1 MATDSPPTTSIAKVG
16 ISLGVKDFNVDSYAA
31 RLIDPDLNLKDKL
44 AISLELRDNID
55 QISQHQDYA
64 KYLSTLLPAFLG
76 VLRDSK
82 ISLSSG
88 SNEHKFRNTIL
99 TLVHRFPPS
108 PSISSRVPELFDVLL
123 NTLRNDNEENGWLCV
138 KIIIDLVRSF
148 KKECEGPSKSFLE
161 VFKGMLEQMPN
172 VVSQVFPQDGSG
184 LCSEPSKFKGSGT
197 TAEPNQAPK
206 ELLAAFNSFKV
217 ITECPIA
224 VVCIVQSY
232 QITLAQYMLDTFVS
246 LSVSIL
252 ELEAG
257 PQKALHEEAE
267 KEGRINTSI
276 SPLIKNRNLYCEFIF
291 AQVKTVSFIAYVCR
305 AWHSYVTPH
314 ATTLAKACLRLLK
327 DCPSELYSARKEILV
342 ATRHI
347 AGINEIGRPAF
358 LSVFDE
364 LLDDDVIVGS
374 GVMTR
379 ETLRVLGMGL
389 LADVFGS
396 VRGDLSFE
404 QISKTLNRALVNM
417 LDPTLP
423 PHAHSIS
430 IKKIVALIDRIVTA
444 NNSNGNTNAPVGQD
458 NPNEMLHMIVHAL
471 ISKLKSIKLFKD
483 DLVKLKLIPGPRRG
497 VKVEEDEGTDGM
509 DIDNDNEKEQSFV
522 TAKSSADEVDE
533 IAVEQAKPVGA
544 LINVIEP
551 SGEKVRDAR
560 ITFRFT
566 LQASIAAIT
575 AFKHIP
581 TNTATG
587 PKGNLNAQ
595 GAAGPDSETLCDFFK
610 ASVQCFGLYD
620 RKGDKEGAE
629 NLENFFTALL
639 RVEALVFQDV
649 IQKMLPYLVD
659 QILEHPPLFN
669 SINVFLSHDPQ
680 SQIFL
685 STLIKF
691 FIENLEVFSSD
702 DHERITLFH
711 KIFKHI
717 MSAISPPNDYLFAG
731 CTGNIMLKSIKLAH
745 KSRNPYN
752 YLILLKIL
760 SQAIGG
766 GRYEKFYIEVQ
777 ALLQSY
783 IDGLTNLLDEADKV
797 NKELIIQLFLILPMR
812 FQVVL
817 PFLHSLTRPLCMA
830 LESKNDEIVEQAL
843 RLVEICVETL
853 NPVYVDP
860 ILAPQIRQIQ
870 TGIYRLLKPVP
881 ANHKLAHTAVR
892 VLGKLGGRN
901 RKAINIPARVSP
913 RVVDQSASI
922 PVEFHDKEGVKQL
935 NLVPLV
941 DLATKAIQVASD
953 DYAHAVSTD
962 RKVQKGGDEEKAIG
976 ILKHSIAPLILNGLN
991 GVLQEDLYQKILDSL
1006 FDAALVPSLTDL
1018 SLDFVKELAS
1028 FILTREMKEGIYLS
1042 DGIPALSRIACF
1054 TLDAVCSSLKL
1065 TVSHDDTLS
1074 RDLVTA
1080 IIRDVVTETVNEDSQ
1095 IDVKTY
1101 MLNQIASRFASLCHD
1116 QLWRCKL
1123 AGLAGMNILTGEE
1136 VGLGEK
1142 WVAGHQ
1148 IEFYRAA
1155 IYILKDMPH
1164 ELPNDVDEVTAFVKK
1179 LIDICNGPNGPVVSE
1194 NAMDYMEASRPSTP
1208 ATNIANPFNA
1218 LNRHMDSPSTSST
1231 PGGTDPQ
1238 RSQFNH
1244 LISILIA
1251 DLTSPKDIV
1260 RKTTQKTLTQLS
1272 ERTQIPIHELLAPGK
1287 GVLSSAIYHKPLRAL
1302 PVPMQTARIE
1312 AVTYCLQLRPP
1323 LPPMESQEGENQPES
1338 DKGTANEASAATSAS
1353 VNNKHPG
1360 VLEINEDLTR
1370 FVHEVLG
1377 ISDAEDV
1384 AIIGQRPPHIVQLA
1398 LAELRVACVKL
1409 LTAATA
1415 TSDIFRTANQARMRI
1430 ISVYFKSLYA
1440 RNSELHG
1447 VAHEGIKQVLVQSG
1461 KVPKELLQTALKP
1474 ILINLSDTRRIN
1486 IAGLDGLARLL
1497 ELLTNYFK
1505 VEIGTKLLEHFK
1517 SLLDEKDLKAAP
1529 SPKINLPPNA
1539 TIQQQQQ
1546 ATAMAA
1552 QASVQPPLSGDLAD
1566 LHDVKIMV
1574 AIANVFRLLPSAA
1587 NIYLEQFSNLIVQTE
1602 QRFRRVLGSP
1612 WTTPLAQYL
1621 DRFPNEANEF
1631 FFARMD
1637 SSEHFNTYR
1646 AALISSHAVNLR
1658 ADVLAKP
1665 ERIVN
1670 SFFSPEALTKTG
1682 FALHGLKIV
1691 RALMDLSPNLLA
1703 GEQKGNVLWEAIWSL
1718 WSQYVNS
1725 DKPIVDIASRT
1736 KEIETL
1742 LEILLIHLS
1751 NHPDPA
1757 MLIYMAEVFTLKLPI
1772 NLVGLTRFYIKDV
1785 ALSSSSELKQVILS
1799 HFVNKIPDE
1808 SLSQSH
1814 KMFIVRHIVNP
1825 IAVVA
1830 KYRPN
1835 ETVIDEA
1842 FIGEM
1847 HTKVWSPFQK
1857 DDEYTGV
1864 DNGFLIELLNFSA
1877 TLVDVVPDLLG
1888 EFKKDVIKFGWNSQR
1903 HVDTSVKHSGNILM
1917 CRFLKAFDSPS
1928 NLARNV
1934 YVGLLK
1940 GVQPETKNMAR
1951 EALDILTPVLPQ
1963 RVPERAPAPVSH
1975 LPQWAIRIRRVLV
1988 EEQQSAAQL
1997 STIYSLII
2005 RHSELFYPIRELF
2018 VPHMLNSI
2026 TRMGIIPSA
2035 ANDTRQLSID
2045 VLELILQWEQK
2056 RMSMSEEDKESQS
2069 GDKRRASEVMDDQP
2083 AAKRTRSSTA
2093 TSTPQQ
2099 GTPQPAPKPYIL
2111 HHNLRGHAINYLVRF
2126 ASISNESISAPNSL
2140 SARAIELLKGYQ
2152 SLDSH
2157 NDISAKLAYFLKV
2170 LTQSELKEE
2179 SATVHC
2185 NSAEVLCAL
2194 ALPEQDAY
2202 FLSNLAGMA
2211 RIIERCYASN
2221 INRLHLTL
2229 ESLVK
2234 RIFSILPSVTE
2245 DDDSQQGREIKAFSS
2260 MIENIINDGLSGSRN
2275 PHNAL
2280 CLLRAWTDVHPDKF
2294 DMFIPA
2300 HMRLLQIITR
2310 EHCSTDKKPSYLIDP
2325 KLIPFTLELA
2335 CRRVSQLGEARRIF
2349 LTCIV
2354 MLIER
2359 TTSIDVCSSILDM
2372 IKNWIT
2378 EKKEAFPTAREKAG
2392 LLIKMMSIENR
2403 QYDIKGVTNDTPSK
2417 EASKNLFNDY
2427 LELILSIYKD
2437 SFYARS
2443 ELTVRLENA
2452 FLLGC
2457 RATNGELRSRFIEV
2471 FHESMYLSIAS
2482 RLQYVLGVQN
2492 WDSLSN
2498 VYWIHQA
2505 LDLVLG
2511 SIKSNNIIVS
2521 GEFGENAFVQ
2531 KLKSFTIEG
2540 LIQPVRQLQY
2550 IDDESAHEIWVTI
2563 FGSAWSSLNRKE
2575 QGEITRHMIGLL
2587 AQEYH
2592 LKQVDARPNI
2602 IQSILEGVLIASPSI
2617 ALPPHLV
2624 KYLGKTFGA
2633 WHTSILLLEQLT
2645 EVGRESES
2653 VNELARDALA
2663 EIYAD
2668 LAEED
2673 MFYGLWR
2680 RRSGYQETNAALSY
2694 EQLGLWSEA
2703 QVLHENAQIKA
2714 RSGNVPF
2721 NEPEYAIWEDHWVL
2735 CSQKLQQWDL
2745 LTDLAKNESNADLL
2759 FECAWRTSDWSQD
2772 REVIEGA
2779 FKNLADIAT
2788 PRRRIFEAFMSLV
2801 RAQDTNEP
2809 ANDFNKI
2816 TTEAIQLSLKKWHSL
2831 PDIPGPANIPLLHTF
2846 QQCVELWDASNIFQ
2860 TFPATNETNVE
2871 QRSSEIK
2878 NIVHQWR
2885 DRMPNLW
2892 DDINIWSDLVAW
2904 RSHVFQAINKVYLPI
2919 INNLQANPNAP
2930 NTGQNSF
2937 GYRGYHEM
2945 AWTINQFA
2953 HVARK
2958 HQLQDVCISLLTKI
2972 YTLPNIEIQEA
2983 FLKLRE
2989 QARCLYPTTD
2999 GLGAGLEVINNTN
3012 LHFFAPSQKSEF
3024 FTLKGMFTAKL
3035 GLHDD
3040 ATQSFAHA
3048 VQTDLNLPR
3057 AWAEWGRYNDQ
3068 QFKAHPENMSLAA
3081 NAISCYLQAS
3091 GLYRNHK
3098 SRKLLARVLWLL
3110 SLDDVN
3116 MTISKAFE
3124 KIDMRPQAYK
3134 GDFQVWYWVTLI
3146 PQLLL
3151 SLSHREARH
3160 ARLILIQIAKKY
3172 PQALFFHLRTT
3183 REEYTVLRRQA
3194 QAVAAAKAE
3203 RGEPTSGVHLAPPS
3217 QGMLTPH
3224 LGSPAPPH
3232 AKPQQPSQV
3241 PQQASQPGQSQVP
3254 LYKNPWDWVDEVL
3267 SILKTAY
3274 PLLTLSLE
3282 TMVDQISARFK
3293 STPEEDGYRFV
3304 NALLSDAIMNYSMRD
3319 KNSSLELAQ
3328 TTRQALNKF
3337 VEQAVIGKEKVFA
3350 NEPGLGSELQLPQYV
3365 RKLLVWRKKFE
3376 KVLGSRPR
3384 FQSLEYSRRHLIE
3397 FHLNKYDQIEI
3408 PGQYNKHEDEDRS
3421 TFLKV
3426 ARIAPKFEFYK
3437 SHGVSWKRLTF
3448 VAVNGTRHPFMVQMP
3463 PTRHVRREERNQQI
3477 SRIFN
3482 AVIDRRKECR
3492 RRNIYFNAPLSVPL
3506 STSLRLVQS
3515 DPSTVSL
3522 EDIANKH
3529 CEELGVDNITP
3540 ILNYIEKLK
3549 AVSKP
3554 EDSVS
3559 PFRIIV
3565 SNLMKYKETTTLS
3578 LKMEIIEEIANKYVP
3593 EDVLTK
3599 YMNRCANSPSEF
3611 WMLRKQMTNQIATLI
3626 FMTYSFCIAHRQPH
3640 RIMITPSTGAVH
3652 TTDVIPGSI
3661 NQECQLSNPESV
3673 PFRLTPN
3680 LQHYLTSIGIEGLL
3694 VSSIVSLGRC
3704 LTEPQYDLENQLNL
3718 FVRED
3723 VSSWFTNQRRQ
3734 NPSDSEVRK
3743 CIQQNVDGI
3752 VARATVLGCKYER
3765 EQFNQNQGNANNQKV
3780 IPACQSVLELIAKAT
3795 NPIELA
3801 KMDPQWAPWI

>member
-1 MATDSPPTTSIAKVG
+1 MAAESPPTTSTNSKVG

-31 RLIDPDLNLKDKL
+31 RLVDAEINLKEKL
-44 AISLELRDNID
+44 NIALELRDNID

-64 KYLSTLLPAFLG
+64 RYLSTLLPAFLG
-76 VLRDSK
+76 SLRQAK
-82 ISLSSG
+82 ISLNAST
-88 SNEHKFRNTIL
+88 NEHKFRSTIL
-99 TLVHRFPPS
+99 TLIHRFPPS
-108 PSISSRVPELFDVLL
+108 PSISANVDDLFSVLL
-123 NTLRNDNEENGWLCV
+123 NILRTDNEDNGWLCV

-148 KKECEGPSKSFLE
+148 KKEAEGPSKHFLE
-161 VFKGMLEQMPN
+161 VFKGMLEQMPA
-172 VVSQVFPQDGSG
+172 VVEEVFPNDGSG
-184 LCSEPSKFKGSGT
+184 ICSDITRYKGEQNQQRDLLPAFK
-197 TAEPNQAPK
+197 
-206 ELLAAFNSFKV
+206 SFKV

-232 QITLAQYMLDTFVS
+232 QHSLAQYMLDTFVT
-246 LSVSIL
+246 LSVNIL
-252 ELEAG
+252 QLEAG
-257 PQKALHEEAE
+257 PQRKLHEEAA
-267 KEGRINTSI
+267 KQGKNNTTI

-291 AQVKTVSFIAYVCR
+291 SQVKTVSFIAYVCR

-314 ATTLAKACLRLLK
+314 AQTLAKACLRLLK
-327 DCPSELYSARKEILV
+327 DCPTELYSARKEILV

-358 LSVFDE
+358 LSVFNE
-364 LLDDDVIVGS
+364 LLDDKVIVGE
-374 GVMTR
+374 GIMTR

-389 LADVFGS
+389 LADVFGT
-396 VRGDLSFE
+396 VRGDLSFD
-404 QISKTLNRALVNM
+404 QIRQTLNKALVNM

-444 NNSNGNTNAPVGQD
+444 NNVHESDG

-483 DLVKLKLIPGPRRG
+483 DLVQMRLVPGPRRG
-497 VKVEEDEGTDGM
+497 VKENNTDNTMEVDGDEKDTKDDKNGYDEKFNQANK
-509 DIDNDNEKEQSFV
+509 IDEIQVEQS
-522 TAKSSADEVDE
+522 
-533 IAVEQAKPVGA
+533 KPVGA
-544 LINVIEP
+544 LINVQEP
-551 SGEKVRDAR
+551 SSEKVRDAR

-575 AFKHIP
+575 AFKHLP
-581 TNTATG
+581 VSSATG

-595 GAAGPDSETLCDFFK
+595 GSAGPSSEALCEFFK
-610 ASVQCFGLYD
+610 ASVQSFGLYD

-649 IQKMLPYLVD
+649 MQKMVPYLID
-659 QILEHPPLFN
+659 EILEHPPLFN
-669 SINVFLSHDPQ
+669 AINVFLNHEPQ

-685 STLIKF
+685 SILIKF
-691 FIENLEVFSSD
+691 FIENLQVFSTD

-711 KIFKHI
+711 KLFKHI
-717 MSAISPPNDYLFAG
+717 MSSITPPNDYLFSG
-731 CTGNIMLKSIKLAH
+731 CTGTIMLKSIRLAH
-745 KSRNPYN
+745 KSKNPYN

-766 GRYEKFYIEVQ
+766 GRYEKFYMEIQ
-777 ALLQSY
+777 SLLQSY
-783 IDGLTNLLDEADKV
+783 IDGLTNLLDESDRP
-797 NKELIIQLFLILPMR
+797 NREIIIQLFLILPMR

-817 PFLHSLTRPLCMA
+817 PFLSSLTRPLCMA
-830 LESKNDEIVEQAL
+830 LESENVEILEQAL

-853 NPVYVDP
+853 NPLYVDP
-860 ILAPQIRQIQ
+860 ILTPYIRQIQ
-870 TGIYRLLKPVP
+870 MGIYKLLKPVP
-881 ANHKLAHTAVR
+881 HNHKLAHTAVR
-892 VLGKLGGRN
+892 ILGKLGGRN
-901 RKAINIPARVSP
+901 RKAINKPATVDAK
-913 RVVDQSASI
+913 VVDQPLSI
-922 PVEFHDKEGVKQL
+922 NVAYHEKESLKKL
-935 NLVPLV
+935 NLISFVR
-941 DLATKAIQVASD
+941 LAIKAIENTLIECALSISVDKVYNRSAD
-953 DYAHAVSTD
+953 DE
-962 RKVQKGGDEEKAIG
+962 RAIS
-976 ILKHSIAPLILNGLN
+976 ILKHSLAPLLLN
-991 GVLQEDLYQKILDSL
+991 GVNGLVQENSYREILDTLINAATTTSL
-1006 FDAALVPSLTDL
+1006 SSL
-1018 SLDFVKELAS
+1018 SLDFVKELVV
-1028 FILTREMKEGIYLS
+1028 FVMKREIQFVYLNWN
-1042 DGIPALSRIACF
+1042 DGIVSLSRLGGV
-1054 TLDAVCSSLKL
+1054 TLDCIANCLTTAV
-1065 TVSHDDTLS
+1065 S
-1074 RDLVTA
+1074 RDEKLSYDLVLFS
-1080 IIRDVVTETVNEDSQ
+1080 V
-1095 IDVKTY
+1095 
-1101 MLNQIASRFASLCHD
+1101 NQIVELVAGVDEDMKGFIFNQLSSRFSSLCHD
-1116 QLWRCKL
+1116 QLWRYKL
-1123 AGLAGMNILTGEE
+1123 AGLKGMTLMISDDVN
-1136 VGLGEK
+1136 LGEK
-1142 WVAGHQ
+1142 WISSHQ

-1155 IYILKDMPH
+1155 VYILKDMPL
-1164 ELPNDVDEVTAFVKK
+1164 ETPVEVDLVIDFIRK
-1179 LIDICNGPNGPVVSE
+1179 LIDICNGPQSITHDSALE
-1194 NAMDYMEASRPSTP
+1194 FMDASRPSTP
-1208 ATNIANPFNA
+1208 AASTANPFNSG
-1218 LNRHMDSPSTSST
+1218 NRPIESPSLSST
-1231 PGGTDPQ
+1231 SGQGYDSV
-1238 RSQFNH
+1238 RYQFNH

-1260 RKTTQKTLTQLS
+1260 RKNTQNTLSQLS
-1272 ERTQIPIHELLAPGK
+1272 EKTGMAIKDLLAPGK
-1287 GVLSSAIYHKPLRAL
+1287 SVLSSAIYHKPLRAL
-1302 PVPMQTARIE
+1302 PVPMQTARID
-1312 AVTYCLQLRPP
+1312 AVTYCLQLRPQVSAHNTP
-1323 LPPMESQEGENQPES
+1323 QPDDKEKSDKEKIDNPES
-1338 DKGTANEASAATSAS
+1338 AAPPNSQS
-1353 VNNKHPG
+1353 SG
-1360 VLEINEDLTR
+1360 VLEISEDLTR

-1384 AIIGQRPPHIVQLA
+1384 AIIGQRPSHIVQLA
-1398 LAELRVACVKL
+1398 LADLRVACVRL
-1409 LTAATA
+1409 LTAATS
-1415 TSDIFRTANQARMRI
+1415 TSDIFRSANQARMRI

-1440 RNSELHG
+1440 RSSELHG
-1447 VAHEGIKQVLVQSG
+1447 VAHDGIKQVLVQSG

-1474 ILINLSDTRRIN
+1474 ILINLSDTRKIN

-1546 ATAMAA
+1546 ASVIAA
-1552 QASVQPPLSGDLAD
+1552 QTSNQPPLSGDLAD

-1621 DRFPNEANEF
+1621 DRFPNEANDF
-1631 FFARMD
+1631 FLARMD
-1637 SSEHFNTYR
+1637 SAEHFNTYR
-1646 AALISSHAVNLR
+1646 AALTSPHAENLR
-1658 ADVLAKP
+1658 ADVLANP
-1665 ERIVN
+1665 ERLVN
-1670 SFFSPEALTKTG
+1670 SFFSSEALSKPG

-1691 RALMDLSPNLLA
+1691 RALIDIHPNILA
-1703 GEQKGNVLWEAIWSL
+1703 ASEQQRSVLWESIWGL
-1718 WSQYVNS
+1718 WSQHVQS
-1725 DKPIVDIASRT
+1725 DKPIADIYIRT

-1742 LEILLIHLS
+1742 LEILLLHLI

-1757 MLIYMAEVFTLKLPI
+1757 MLIYMAEVFTLKLPL
-1772 NLVGLTRFYIKDV
+1772 NLIGLSRFYIKNV
-1785 ALSSSSELKQVILS
+1785 ALSTSSELKHVTLS

-1808 SLSQSH
+1808 NLSQSH

-1830 KYRPN
+1830 KYRPEEN
-1835 ETVIDEA
+1835 VIDEG

-1847 HTKVWSPFQK
+1847 HNKIWSPYQK
-1857 DDEYTGV
+1857 EEELSEVG
-1864 DNGFLIELLNFSA
+1864 NGLFIELLNFSA
-1877 TLVDVVPDLLG
+1877 TLVDVCPDLLG
-1888 EFKKDVIKFGWNSQR
+1888 EFKKDVIKFGWLSQR
-1903 HVDTSVKHSGNILM
+1903 HVDASVKHSGYILI
-1917 CRFLKAFDSPS
+1917 CRFLRAFDSPS
-1928 NLARNV
+1928 KITREV

-1940 GVQPETKNMAR
+1940 SVQPETKAMTK

-1963 RVPERAPAPVSH
+1963 RVPEKAPAPVSH

-2005 RHSELFYPIRELF
+2005 RHSDMFYPIRELF

-2045 VLELILQWEQK
+2045 VLELILHWEQRRLADDEK
-2056 RMSMSEEDKESQS
+2056 LSEQPQS
-2069 GDKRRASEVMDDQP
+2069 GDKRRASESFDEQP

-2093 TSTPQQ
+2093 TSTPQP
-2099 GTPQPAPKPYIL
+2099 GSSTPQPSTPKTFVL
-2111 HHNLRGHAINYLVRF
+2111 HQNLKGHAINYLVRF
-2126 ASISNESISAPNSL
+2126 ASISSEPISSPASL
-2140 SARAIELLKGYQ
+2140 SARAIGLLRGYQ
-2152 SLDSH
+2152 ALDSH

-2170 LTQSELKEE
+2170 LAQSELKEE

-2194 ALPEQDAY
+2194 ALPEQDSY
-2202 FLSNLAGMA
+2202 FNSNLAGLA
-2211 RIIERCYASN
+2211 KIIEKCFTSN

-2229 ESLVK
+2229 EPLVK
-2234 RIFSILPSVTE
+2234 RIFSILPSITE
-2245 DDDSQQGREIKAFSS
+2245 EDDSQQGREVKAFSS

-2280 CLLRAWTDVHPDKF
+2280 CLLRAWTDVQPDKF

-2310 EHCSTDKKPSYLIDP
+2310 EHSSADKKPSYLIDP
-2325 KLIPFTLELA
+2325 KLVPLTLDLPR
-2335 CRRVSQLGEARRIF
+2335 RRVSQLGDARRIF
-2349 LTCIV
+2349 LTCMV
-2354 MLIER
+2354 LLIER
-2359 TTSIDVCSSILDM
+2359 STSSDVIKYILEM
-2372 IKNWIT
+2372 IKTWIT
-2378 EKKEAFPTAREKAG
+2378 EKNNAFPTAREKAG
-2392 LLIKMMSIENR
+2392 LLIKMMSIEER
-2403 QYDIKGVTNDTPSK
+2403 QYDIKGVVSDAPSK
-2417 EASKNLFNDY
+2417 EVSQKLFNEY

-2443 ELTVRLENA
+2443 EMTVRLENA

-2457 RATNGELRSRFIEV
+2457 RASNHDLRSSFIEV
-2471 FHESMYLSIAS
+2471 FHESMYLSVAS

-2511 SIKSNNIIVS
+2511 SIKSDELIVS
-2521 GEFGENAFVQ
+2521 GEYGEDAFVAN
-2531 KLKSFTIEG
+2531 LKSYRVDG
-2540 LIQPVRQLQY
+2540 LIDAVRHLQY
-2550 IDDESAHEIWVTI
+2550 MDDYSAHDIWITV
-2563 FGSAWSSLNRKE
+2563 FGSAWASINRKE
-2575 QGEITRHMIGLL
+2575 QAEITRHMIGLL

-2592 LKQVDARPNI
+2592 LKQVDSRPNV
-2602 IQSILEGVLIASPSI
+2602 IQTILDGILTASPSI

-2624 KYLGKTFGA
+2624 KYLGKTFSA
-2633 WHTSILLLEQLT
+2633 WHTAILLLEQLT
-2645 EVGRESES
+2645 VVGRESEM
-2653 VNELARDALA
+2653 VNEISRDALA

-2673 MFYGLWR
+2673 LFYGLWR
-2680 RRSGYQETNAALSY
+2680 RRSGYPETNAALSY

-2703 QVLHENAQIKA
+2703 QIMHENAQIKA
-2714 RSGNVPF
+2714 RAGNVPF
-2721 NEPEYAIWEDHWVL
+2721 NEPEYAVWEDHWVL

-2801 RAQDTNEP
+2801 KAQDTNEP
-2809 ANDFNKI
+2809 SNDFNKI

-2846 QQCVELWDASNIFQ
+2846 QQCVELWDASNIFH
-2860 TFPATNETNVE
+2860 TFAATNETNVE

-2892 DDINIWSDLVAW
+2892 DDINLWSDLVAW

-2919 INNLQANPNAP
+2919 INNLQANGNGQT

-3068 QFKAHPENMSLAA
+3068 QFKVHPENMSLGA

-3124 KIDMRPQAYK
+3124 AYK
-3134 GDFQVWYWVTLI
+3134 GDFQVWYWITLI

-3194 QAVAAAKAE
+3194 QAVAVAKAE
-3203 RGEPTSGVHLAPPS
+3203 RGEQGPNPHLAPPA
-3217 QGMLTPH
+3217 QAALTPQ
-3224 LGSPAPPH
+3224 LGSPATAN
-3232 AKPQQPSQV
+3232 AKPQQGMQ
-3241 PQQASQPGQSQVP
+3241 QQATQGQVP

-3282 TMVDQISARFK
+3282 TMVDQIAARFK
-3293 STPEEDGYRFV
+3293 SSPEEDGYRFV
-3304 NALLSDAIMNYSMRD
+3304 NALLGDAIMNYATRD
-3319 KNSSLELAQ
+3319 KGSSMELSP

-3337 VEQAVIGKEKVFA
+3337 IEQAVIGKQKPFV
-3350 NEPGLGSELQLPQYV
+3350 NEPGLGSELQLSQYI
-3365 RKLLVWRKKFE
+3365 RKLMIWRKRFE
-3376 KVLGSRPR
+3376 KVLDSRPR
-3384 FQSLEYSRRHLIE
+3384 FQSLEYSRRHLVE

-3421 TFLKV
+3421 TFLKI

-3437 SHGVSWKRLTF
+3437 SHGVSWKRITF

-3463 PTRHVRREERNQQI
+3463 PTRHVRREERTQQI
-3477 SRIFN
+3477 CRIFN

-3506 STSLRLVQS
+3506 STNLRLVQN

-3522 EDIANKH
+3522 EDISNKH
-3529 CEELGVDNITP
+3529 CEELGEDSITP
-3540 ILNYIEKLK
+3540 ILTYIEKLK
-3549 AVSKP
+3549 SVSKAD
-3554 EDSVS
+3554 DSE
-3559 PFRIIV
+3559 I
-3565 SNLMKYKETTTLS
+3565 TTLN

-3593 EDVLTK
+3593 EDVLTR
-3599 YMNRCANSPSEF
+3599 YMNRSANSPSEF
-3611 WMLRKQMTNQIATLI
+3611 WMLRKQMSNQVATII
-3626 FMTYSFCIAHRQPH
+3626 FMTYAFCIAHRQPH
-3640 RIMITPSTGAVH
+3640 RIMITPSTGSMH
-3652 TTDVIPGSI
+3652 TTDVIPGLI
-3661 NQECQLSNPESV
+3661 NQDCQLSNPESV

-3680 LQHYLTSIGIEGLL
+3680 LQHYLTSIGIEGVL

-3723 VSSWFTNQRRQ
+3723 VSSWYTNQRRQ
-3734 NPSDSEVRK
+3734 SPSDGEVRNS
-3743 CIQQNVDGI
+3743 IQQNVDGI

-3765 EQFNQNQGNANNQKV
+3765 DQFNLNQGQGQGASGGSTNNQKV
-3780 IPACQSVLELIAKAT
+3780 IPACQSVLDLIAKAT